1 MFQKKKKKLSK
12 EEFELKKFS
21 QKKDFTDDGEIK
33 SLTGQKFLRDTLHKF
48 GFHTKKNLGQN
59 FLIDKMALEDI
70 IDSAEI
76 SKDDDV
82 IEIGPGPGVLTQV
95 LVKKAKSVTALEID
109 ETVIPVLKYS
119 TQEPEN
125 LTILHQ
131 NAVEYIPEKP
141 GYILCANIP
150 YYLTSPLIR
159 HFITAKNPP
168 KRLVFLMQK
177 EVAQRICEKAKNM
190 SVLSL
195 EVLVFGQPSI
205 ELEITREKF
214 FPAPNVDSA
223 VLKIEV
229 FDKPLIEKKDLPM
242 FWDLIHN
249 CFSEKRKKISNTLAK
264 YRQMGPKKAEEIF
277 EKTGVSG
284 DLRPQ
289 ALTIPQ
295 WDALVQE
302 IKNKFGFIDLE
313 KIAVEIDEENL

>member
-21 QKKDFTDDGEIK
+21 QKKDFTDDWEIK

-48 GFHTKKNLGQN
+48 WFHTKKNLGQN

-82 IEIGPGPGVLTQV
+82 IEIWPGPWVLTQV

-141 GYILCANIP
+141 WYILCANIP

-177 EVAQRICEKAKNM
+177 EVAQRICEKEKNM

-195 EVLVFGQPSI
+195 EVLVFWKPSI

-214 FPAPNVDSA
+214 FPVPNVDSA

-277 EKTGVSG
+277 EKTGVSW

>member
-21 QKKDFTDDGEIK
+21 QKKDFTDDWEIK

-48 GFHTKKNLGQN
+48 WFHTKKNLGQN

-82 IEIGPGPGVLTQV
+82 IEIWPGPWVLTQV

-141 GYILCANIP
+141 WYILCANIP

-195 EVLVFGQPSI
+195 EVLVFWQPSI

-277 EKTGVSG
+277 EKTGVSW

-313 KIAVEIDEENL
+313 KIAVEIDDENL